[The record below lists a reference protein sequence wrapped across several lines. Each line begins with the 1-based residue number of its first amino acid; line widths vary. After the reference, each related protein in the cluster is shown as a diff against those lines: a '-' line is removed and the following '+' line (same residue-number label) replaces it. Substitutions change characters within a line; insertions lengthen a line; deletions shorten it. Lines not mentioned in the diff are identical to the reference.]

1 MIRIELLTWEQA
13 QPITGPIRF
22 ASFVEE
28 PEGTGFDLDDKDAQ
42 CVHAVAY
49 DPSGKAVGTGR
60 LLPEGQIGR
69 LAVLKD
75 WRRRGVGDA
84 ILEALTGEARKRG
97 LAEVVLSAPLRAAE
111 FYRSHGFTAEGK
123 VYKEADVL
131 HQAMRKSLL
140 PGP

>member
-131 HQAMRKSLL
+131 HQAMRKPLL

>member
-1 MIRIELLTWEQA
+1 MGAGAT
-13 QPITGPIRF
+13 ITGPIRF
-22 ASFVEE
+22 PSFVEE
-28 PEGTGFDLDDKDAQ
+28 PEGTRFDLDDKDAQ

-69 LAVLKD
+69 MAVLKD

-123 VYKEADVL
+123 VYQEADVL
-131 HQAMRKSLL
+131 HQAMRKSLSR
-140 PGP
+140 GT

>member
-1 MIRIELLTWEQA
+1 M
-13 QPITGPIRF
+13 
-22 ASFVEE
+22 
-28 PEGTGFDLDDKDAQ
+28 
-42 CVHAVAY
+42 
-49 DPSGKAVGTGR
+49 
-60 LLPEGQIGR
+60 
-69 LAVLKD
+69 LKD

-84 ILEALTGEARKRG
+84 ILEALTEEARKRG
-97 LAEVVLSAPLRAAE
+97 LAEIVLSAPLRAAE

>member
-123 VYKEADVL
+123 VYQEADVL